1 MSYSCIPSL
10 TFEQFFEV
18 SKQLRS
24 IDLSERQKIMKA
36 LRGAKHLGNPTLR
49 VDQED
54 DAVGTLAISTDLTM
68 KQSVSVST
76 IGRTMHSSKIYDDF
90 SESDSLTYSMNSRDR
105 SFSSSNSSKDMNKA
119 DGYYK
124 AKAFEVF
131 DSDTTGEAKYEDI
144 YSKIVEKY
152 QKEKLGDVPVA
163 LDVEEIRK
171 NDTLKEK
178 EKRHDENNGMT
189 IGRETT
195 EVEIEFH
202 ETIGLDLLEDTDSE
216 NSENDRQTRVL
227 GQLSIRKWLDSV
239 KSGYGLRLGHIFEE
253 SGVQEFSDLQTLSR
267 NRIESI
273 YGKLKNSME
282 KSSSRRRLRAAL
294 RAHLPEMSI
303 ADDATRAHDK
313 RNDTSREKEVPD
325 QNTPEMT
332 VQEVQEPIEADPTGK
347 TSELPV
353 EQGVKS

>member
-1 MSYSCIPSL
+1 MGELVRKWQQVHRKKIRDRHQKRLDKEENERKRSEEIDIPIENWLESIQVGFGAYAGILEACEIMSYSCIPSL

-24 IDLSERQKIMKA
+24 IDPSERQKIMKA

-54 DAVGTLAISTDLTM
+54 DAVGTLAVSTDLTM

-144 YSKIVEKY
+144 YSKIV
-152 QKEKLGDVPVA
+152 
-163 LDVEEIRK
+163 
-171 NDTLKEK
+171 
-178 EKRHDENNGMT
+178 
-189 IGRETT
+189 
-195 EVEIEFH
+195 
-202 ETIGLDLLEDTDSE
+202 
-216 NSENDRQTRVL
+216 
-227 GQLSIRKWLDSV
+227 
-239 KSGYGLRLGHIFEE
+239 
-253 SGVQEFSDLQTLSR
+253 
-267 NRIESI
+267 
-273 YGKLKNSME
+273 
-282 KSSSRRRLRAAL
+282 
-294 RAHLPEMSI
+294 
-303 ADDATRAHDK
+303 
-313 RNDTSREKEVPD
+313 
-325 QNTPEMT
+325 
-332 VQEVQEPIEADPTGK
+332 
-347 TSELPV
+347 
-353 EQGVKS
+353 